1 MNDHDFERLS
11 AYLDGE
17 LSPDDA
23 ASVEE
28 ALAQSPEWSDARNAL
43 VQADAWLRQGEESP
57 ILSIVPHLDAA
68 QETRR
73 TLRRNG
79 TNRDRRGL
87 YLSALVVGLVL
98 AGLAL
103 LSGREPNTPPD
114 SAGPGAQAPIVSSG
128 PPASEETATTNDL
141 SADAQAG
148 SIGDAREAQEPA
160 LPVDPVSYLSLEGTA
175 LGSNPAAVIRNAAT
189 GTEKVYRVGQ
199 TVIEGITLK
208 EVTSKAAVLERSGEE
223 IPLRAGALELEPPML
238 KTIDGLWRMIL
249 HVAGQE
255 EEYHDLLRFQMDG
268 SKLNVVNGKDD
279 SPFASGSIDERDVML
294 QFNDNGVVYVMRGTL
309 DIALD
314 SLALHFEGATPY
326 ASVDPQDVELR
337 LTRVEDKDLADI
349 TELSSLR
356 EEVERV
362 RGALIQY
369 AQEHEARFPLKLDAL
384 VPDYLETL
392 DTLNGTQNITL
403 DYHGGLPLAR
413 IDVPPILRF
422 DDFQVGY
429 AWDYRLKEWDNLL
442 MRSWGGAEWL
452 HPENVL
458 ILTCKKPAVVFTLSA
473 RGDLHERVERPEY
486 RGPEDISEMAE
497 RNAWISRD
505 RANLEELGIAIR
517 MFQNEHEGYTPGGW
531 ASAYPA
537 YLKDP
542 SLLSSPKDEPGAD
555 SYLYLYPATNLDR
568 LIAERAK
575 DPDIWDTDPDA
586 ARQLQAQIPI
596 LLNRTDYPGEQP
608 GRNVL
613 FMNWEVEFLFTNS
626 PEWREWVLPHLT
638 QAR

>member
-17 LSPDDA
+17 LSSDDA

-28 ALAQSPEWSDARNAL
+28 ALAQAPEWSVARKAL
-43 VQADAWLRQGEESP
+43 ADADAWLRQREESP
-57 ILSIVPHLDAA
+57 ILSIVPRLDAGH
-68 QETRR
+68 ETRR
-73 TLRRNG
+73 KLQRHG
-79 TNRDRRGL
+79 AAHGRRGL

-103 LSGREPNTPPD
+103 LSGREPYAPRE
-114 SAGPGAQAPIVSSG
+114 SAGLGAQAPIVSGG
-128 PPASEETATTNDL
+128 PPASEETTTTNDV
-141 SADAQAG
+141 SADAQ
-148 SIGDAREAQEPA
+148 ETPVPA
-160 LPVDPVSYLSLEGTA
+160 LPEDPVSYLSLEGTA

-189 GTEKVYRVGQ
+189 GTEKVYRLGQ

-208 EVTSKAAVLERSGEE
+208 EVTSKVAVLDRNGEE
-223 IPLRAGALELEPPML
+223 IPLRAGALELEPPVL

-249 HVAGQE
+249 HVAGEE

-268 SKLNVVNGKDD
+268 SKLSAVNSKDD

-309 DIALD
+309 DLELD
-314 SLALHFEGATPY
+314 SLTLHFEGATPY
-326 ASVDPQDVELR
+326 ESVDPQDVELR
-337 LTRVEDKDLADI
+337 LTRVEDEDLADI

-362 RGALIQY
+362 RGALLQY

-384 VPDYLETL
+384 VPDYMETL
-392 DTLNGTQNITL
+392 DALNGSQHITL
-403 DYHGGLPLAR
+403 DYHGGLRLAR
-413 IDVPPILRF
+413 LDTPPLLRF
-422 DDFQVGY
+422 EDFQIGY
-429 AWDYRLKEWDNLL
+429 AWDYRLKEWDSLL

-458 ILTCKKPAVVFTLSA
+458 VLTCKKPAVVFTVSA
-473 RGDLHERVERPEY
+473 RGDVYEKVERPEY
-486 RGPEDISEMAE
+486 RGPEDITEMAE

-505 RANLEELGIAIR
+505 RANLEQLGVAIR

-531 ASAYPA
+531 VSAYPA

-542 SLLSSPKDEPGAD
+542 GILSSPKDEPGTD
-555 SYLYLYPATNLDR
+555 SYLYLYPATNLDQ
-568 LIAERAK
+568 LIAERAQ
-575 DPDIWDTDPDA
+575 DPDIWDRDPDA
-586 ARQLQAQIPI
+586 ARTLQAQIPI
-596 LLNRTDYPGEQP
+596 LLNRTDFPGEQP

-626 PEWREWVLPHLT
+626 PEWREWVAPHLT